1 MPDRMTDARLK
12 QLAEMAELEIRE
24 CVREIDRLR
33 AECLGRQA
41 DQTTCHDDLRRISHE
56 RDGLRSELAE
66 ARAVMDRLFREV
78 RGNDD
83 CEDDCIAESCP
94 WMAASDWLGRQSA
107 AQEKEGGDA
116 KRGTGNGTGMSET

>member
-1 MPDRMTDARLK
+1 MPDRMTDARLE

-33 AECLGRQA
+33 
-41 DQTTCHDDLRRISHE
+41 
-56 RDGLRSELAE
+56 SELAD

-78 RGNDD
+78 SGNDD

>member
-1 MPDRMTDARLK
+1 MPDRMTDARLE

-66 ARAVMDRLFREV
+66 ARAVMDRLFRE
-78 RGNDD
+78 
-83 CEDDCIAESCP
+83 DCIAESCP

-107 AQEKEGGDA
+107 AQEKERGDDH
-116 KRGTGNGTGMSET
+116 

>member
-1 MPDRMTDARLK
+1 MPDRMTDARLE
-12 QLAEMAELEIRE
+12 QLRNSGGGYGAGME

-33 AECLGRQA
+33 
-41 DQTTCHDDLRRISHE
+41 
-56 RDGLRSELAE
+56 SELAD

>member
-1 MPDRMTDARLK
+1 MPDRMTDARLE

-33 AECLGRQA
+33 
-41 DQTTCHDDLRRISHE
+41 
-56 RDGLRSELAE
+56 SELAD

-83 CEDDCIAESCP
+83 CEDDCTAESCP

-107 AQEKEGGDA
+107 AQEKGE
-116 KRGTGNGTGMSET
+116 